1 MRRGNCRSEVNA
13 VGALGCIALMAS
25 AALGQPAVP
34 PEFEVASVKLL
45 NPPLGVHAVG
55 LRLDHGR
62 VALEGATLRQII
74 VQAYLVQRVLVL
86 GGPPWYDSDQYN
98 LVAKTENPD
107 ATREQARAMLQTLL
121 ADRFKLS
128 VHREMKELTVYSL
141 SVGKNGPKF
150 QESKGD
156 VPPSARVGG
165 KGRMLLYNQPMAG
178 MVNLLAN
185 ILDLPVQDQTGLKGR
200 YDLTLEWT
208 PDPSNP
214 SLFTAVQEQLGL
226 KMEARKSAV
235 EVLMVDHAERPSEN

>member
-1 MRRGNCRSEVNA
+1 MW
-13 VGALGCIALMAS
+13 
-25 AALGQPAVP
+25 
-34 PEFEVASVKLL
+34 
-45 NPPLGVHAVG
+45 G

-86 GGPPWYDSDQYN
+86 DGPPWYDSDQYN
-98 LVAKTENPD
+98 LVAKTESPD

-141 SVGKNGPKF
+141 SVGKSGPKF

-156 VPPSARVGG
+156 VPPGARVGG

-178 MVNLLAN
+178 LVNLLAN
-185 ILDLPVQDQTGLKGR
+185 LLNLPVQDRTGLKGR

-235 EVLMVDHAERPSEN
+235 EV